1 MAIVFG
7 GFRVS
12 LVLAGAVTVLM
23 WPHAGTAYTPE
34 QRQACAP
41 DAMRL
46 CFAHIPDVDR
56 IKACMIR
63 NKSQLSPLA
72 ARSSG
77 RGLKRALR
85 ADLSIADHRRA
96 TGVRFGPAASAAAGL
111 P

>member
-1 MAIVFG
+1 MMAIVFG

-63 NKSQLSPLA
+63 NKSQLSPA
-72 ARSSG
+72 CRAFFGSG
-77 RGLKRALR
+77 
-85 ADLSIADHRRA
+85 
-96 TGVRFGPAASAAAGL
+96 PEASASR
-111 P
+111 

>member
-7 GFRVS
+7 GFRVG

-23 WPHAGTAYTPE
+23 WPHAAAAYTPE

-63 NKSQLSPLA
+63 NKSQLSPA
-72 ARSSG
+72 CRAFFGSG
-77 RGLKRALR
+77 
-85 ADLSIADHRRA
+85 
-96 TGVRFGPAASAAAGL
+96 PEASASR
-111 P
+111 

>member
-23 WPHAGTAYTPE
+23 WPHAGTAYTSE
-34 QRQACAP
+34 QRRACAP

-56 IKACMIR
+56 IKDCMIR
-63 NKSQLSPLA
+63 NKSQLSPA
-72 ARSSG
+72 CRAFFGSG
-77 RGLKRALR
+77 
-85 ADLSIADHRRA
+85 
-96 TGVRFGPAASAAAGL
+96 PEASASR
-111 P
+111 